1 MSASA
6 TVATAS
12 SSRSRP
18 QGRKKANDDAS
29 YFGPSTSTAGGG
41 TKRQAADKLDGEPR
55 VKRKRVDASAVAQT
69 SKKDT
74 NDGEV
79 RLSLVRLYRY
89 PRFAQEVYVYRVL
102 GRVQQNV
109 NTCPAP
115 LHDPVRHSS
124 PNLSLPRS
132 SRRSSGTTIAR
143 WSRKNRIQG
152 SQSID
157 EPDPSQQA
165 ASRIQ
170 GEPHKELK
178 NTGRRPPVSHS
189 HPCRC
194 R

>member
-1 MSASA
+1 MHLHHSQTAMSASA

-79 RLSLVRLYRY
+79 RLSLVRIDILVLLK
-89 PRFAQEVYVYRVL
+89 RF
-102 GRVQQNV
+102 
-109 NTCPAP
+109 TFP
-115 LHDPVRHSS
+115 
-124 PNLSLPRS
+124 
-132 SRRSSGTTIAR
+132 
-143 WSRKNRIQG
+143 G
-152 SQSID
+152 S
-157 EPDPSQQA
+157 
-165 ASRIQ
+165 
-170 GEPHKELK
+170 
-178 NTGRRPPVSHS
+178 
-189 HPCRC
+189 
-194 R
+194 